1 MKGMTADQHASD
13 GRHNVTGS
21 RHRSMAAGAGAGLS
35 IVVPVYNEA
44 AGLAQLHG
52 PGSAESPPRCATSA
66 GLPAIVDDGSP
77 DASLDVAH
85 GLPADVADVQGWY
98 RCRIQKLR
106 LCRW

>member
-52 PGSAESPPRCATSA
+52 PGSAESPPPCATSA
-66 GLPAIVDDGSP
+66 GLPAKSWTTAVPTRHSMWHTACRPTSRMFRDGIAV
-77 DASLDVAH
+77 AS
-85 GLPADVADVQGWY
+85 
-98 RCRIQKLR
+98 KS
-106 LCRW
+106 